1 MADAERTRS
10 YEWSDPRQVAGAVLE
25 MDGRDA
31 IQAFVDRSL
40 VPPIGATLD
49 FAITGVGD
57 GTAEARFV
65 PQEFHYNPI
74 GSVHG
79 GIAATL
85 LDTVTGC
92 AVHSRLPQGTG
103 YTTLSLT
110 VNYVRGMDTTTGE
123 VRASASVTSL
133 GRRVATAYGELE
145 DAEGRTL
152 ATATA
157 TCLIVRIG

>member
-1 MADAERTRS
+1 MAGIERSRS
-10 YEWSDPRQVAGAVLE
+10 YEWSDPGEVAGAVLA
-25 MDGRDA
+25 MDGRAA
-31 IQAFVDRSL
+31 IQAFVDESV
-40 VPPIGATLD
+40 VPPIGRTLD
-49 FAITGVGD
+49 FAITEVGE
-57 GTAEARFV
+57 GTTEVRMV
-65 PQEFHYNPI
+65 PQEFHFNPI

-110 VNYVRGMDTTTGE
+110 INYVRGMDIDTGE
-123 VRASASVTSL
+123 VRAIGTVTSM
-133 GRRVATAYGELE
+133 GRRVATASGTIE
-145 DAEGRTL
+145 DASGRTI

-157 TCLIVRIG
+157 TCLLLGP

>member
-1 MADAERTRS
+1 MAGAERSRS
-10 YEWSDPRQVAGAVLE
+10 YEWSDPAEVAGTVLAL
-25 MDGRDA
+25 DGRAA
-31 IQAFVDRSL
+31 IQAFVDESA
-40 VPPIGATLD
+40 VPPIGRTLD
-49 FAITGVGD
+49 FAITDVGE
-57 GTAEARFV
+57 GMAEVRMV
-65 PQEFHYNPI
+65 PQEFHFNPI

-110 VNYVRGMDTTTGE
+110 INYIRGMDVDTGE
-123 VRASASVTSL
+123 VRATGTVTSM
-133 GRRVATAYGELE
+133 GRRVATASGRIE
-145 DAEGRTL
+145 DASGRTI

-157 TCLIVRIG
+157 TLLILGP